1 VKTPLFLIGLLL
13 AVSLAA
19 SACGIQGKPAEEDA
33 RVLRIIVVPA
43 PQGGLDP
50 ASETGL
56 VHLSRIAGVPLVY
69 LRAMSSGSHLLATGV
84 GVSSSATG
92 EILQR
97 LAADP
102 AIARVEEDRRVTH
115 QSPRVSPE

>member
-1 VKTPLFLIGLLL
+1 MKTPPVLASLLL
-13 AVSLAA
+13 AASLAA
-19 SACGIQGKPAEEDA
+19 SACGIHGKPVVEDA
-33 RVLRIIVVPA
+33 RVLRILIVPA
-43 PQGGLDP
+43 PNGGLDP

-56 VHLSRIAGVPLVY
+56 ARLSRVAGSRLVY
-69 LRAMSSGSHLLATGV
+69 LRAMTGGSHLLATGV
-84 GVSSSATG
+84 GVTPSAAG

-115 QSPRVSPE
+115 QSPQGSQE